1 MVTNKIQ
8 FSFKIVYIRKKSTK
22 KKKKKEKNLQIIN
35 AAEDVKKGDPS
46 YVAGNIKGTTTR
58 ANRMEVPQETNNGVA
73 V

>member
-22 KKKKKEKNLQIIN
+22 KKKKKENNLQIIN

-46 YVAGNIKGTTTR
+46 YVAGNIKGTTTM